1 MLYRQTQKSTLFLC
15 GLALLVVLSVIATG
29 AVLAMDYPERD
40 IRVIVPY
47 KPGGGSDVRARLV
60 EKIVREKKLL
70 PHPFVVTNMPG
81 GGAAPGQRE
90 VLRAKPDGY
99 TILLHH
105 GQVIIG
111 HLLGI
116 LKWNYDAFAP
126 IAQITEN
133 PLIICT
139 HKDRG
144 WKTFE
149 DLIAAAKKDPGTIT
163 WSWGGMGGHGH
174 FTSEAIFSQA
184 GIRVRPVAHGGAAES
199 KVSLAGKQIDIAIFG
214 VVPLD
219 YIKSGDFVPL
229 AVTADGRMPQLPDV
243 PTLKEKGVDVS
254 ISIRYSFF
262 APKKTPEPI
271 LKTLRDT
278 LKKVTETAEY
288 KEKIEKIGA
297 IVKFRPGQEM
307 FDQFGADA
315 AVFQAVVEKVKKQ
328 KKK

>member
-1 MLYRQTQKSTLFLC
+1 MVFLFVA
-15 GLALLVVLSVIATG
+15 GSVSAG
-29 AVLAMDYPERD
+29 DYPKRD

-60 EKIVREKKLL
+60 EKIIREKKLL

-105 GQVIIG
+105 GQVVIG

-116 LKWNYDAFAP
+116 LKWNYDSFAP

-133 PLIICT
+133 PLVICT
-139 HKDRG
+139 HSG
-144 WKTFE
+144 NPWKTF
-149 DLIAAAKKDPGTIT
+149 DDVIAAAKKNPGTIT

-184 GIRVRPVAHGGAAES
+184 GIRVRPIAHGGAAES

-214 VVPLD
+214 VVPVE

-229 AVTADGRMPQLPDV
+229 AVTADQRMPQLPDV
-243 PTLKEKGVDVS
+243 PTLKEKGVNVS

-262 APKKTPEPI
+262 APKETPAPV
-271 LKTLRDT
+271 LDVLRGT
-278 LKKVTETAEY
+278 LKKVTETDEY
-288 KEKIEKIGA
+288 QKKIEKIGA
-297 IVKFRPGQEM
+297 IVKFRAGQQM
-307 FDQFGADA
+307 FDQFATDE
-315 AVFQAVVEKVKKQ
+315 AVFKAVVDRVKKQ